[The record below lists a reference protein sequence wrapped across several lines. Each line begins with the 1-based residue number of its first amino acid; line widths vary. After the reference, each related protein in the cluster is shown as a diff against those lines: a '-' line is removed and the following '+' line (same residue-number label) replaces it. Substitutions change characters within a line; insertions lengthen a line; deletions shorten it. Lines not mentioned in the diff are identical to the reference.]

1 MVKGSDKGV
10 SRESCAE
17 ATFLSVT
24 RGSNRQRGIPASK
37 RSKEGA
43 ERRRFRRIPPG
54 YAGSKN
60 RTVQDLGNSDVAVAP
75 MISSKSI
82 HILTYN
88 QCYFACRRD
97 QSPLSY

>member
-24 RGSNRQRGIPASK
+24 RGSNRQRRIPASK

-60 RTVQDLGNSDVAVAP
+60 RTVQDLGRIDIYTLQLGFYLLKWKYVA
-75 MISSKSI
+75 K
-82 HILTYN
+82 
-88 QCYFACRRD
+88 
-97 QSPLSY
+97 PL